1 MLVCTQQLS
10 RFLLTMATIKI
21 NPSTVTCTEKVAA
34 QLCSILAENG
44 IQFSFTPGSYK
55 VANDKKDILISQ
67 MQMSVRAA
75 RAIRMACESTEI
87 DYNNIYISD
96 FLEAFNKKSLCK
108 FRNISK
114 RTLGEIES
122 ALADNG
128 FLLE

>member
-1 MLVCTQQLS
+1 
-10 RFLLTMATIKI
+10 MATIKI

-44 IQFSFTPGSYK
+44 IQFSFVPGKYK
-55 VANDKKDILISQ
+55 IAIDKKDILISQ

-75 RAIRMACESTEI
+75 RAIRTICEATGA
-87 DYNNIYISD
+87 DYNTIYISD
-96 FLEAFNKKSLCK
+96 FIALVDKKAICK
-108 FRNISK
+108 FRNIG
-114 RTLGEIES
+114 RHTLGEIES

>member
-10 RFLLTMATIKI
+10 RFLLIMATIKI

-55 VANDKKDILISQ
+55 IANDKKDILISQ

-75 RAIRMACESTEI
+75 RAMRIACESAGI
-87 DYNNIYISD
+87 DYNTIYISD
-96 FLEAFNKKSLCK
+96 FLAGFNKKSLCK
-108 FRNISK
+108 FRNIGK